1 MWIDGQRV
9 LDLREEPLPLLSM
22 RDWLGAG
29 GPPDGESTGVV
40 LQSGEQRFC
49 LDVDRVRGR
58 EEVVI
63 KALPRTL
70 RGLPGYAG
78 ASLIGDGRMA
88 LILDVDALYRTGVRG
103 GR

>member
-1 MWIDGQRV
+1 V
-9 LDLREEPLPLLSM
+9 
-22 RDWLGAG
+22 
-29 GPPDGESTGVV
+29 VV
-40 LQSGEQRFC
+40 LQAGEQRFC
-49 LDVDRVRGR
+49 LAVDRVRGR

-103 GR
+103 SGRLKQSLS

>member
-1 MWIDGQRV
+1 LAD
-9 LDLREEPLPLLSM
+9 
-22 RDWLGAG
+22 
-29 GPPDGESTGVV
+29 STAVV

-49 LDVDRVRGR
+49 LSVDSVRGR

-70 RGLPGYAG
+70 RGLAGYAG